1 MQQGGIMTAES
12 AVVDINHFKQLQ
24 IKVAKVLSAEKPEGA
39 DKLVLMKIDVG
50 GEERQIVAGIG
61 PWYSPDQMVGKTIV
75 VVTNL
80 KPATIRGHESR
91 GMLLAALGG
100 DKLALVTLDK
110 DMPPGTPVS

>member
-1 MQQGGIMTAES
+1 MSAES
-12 AVVDINHFKQLQ
+12 AIVDINQFKQLQ

-39 DKLVLMKIDVG
+39 DKLILMKIDIG

-91 GMLLAALGG
+91 GMLLAAMHGQA
-100 DKLALVTLDK
+100 LALVTLDK
-110 DMPPGTPVS
+110 ELPPGTQIS